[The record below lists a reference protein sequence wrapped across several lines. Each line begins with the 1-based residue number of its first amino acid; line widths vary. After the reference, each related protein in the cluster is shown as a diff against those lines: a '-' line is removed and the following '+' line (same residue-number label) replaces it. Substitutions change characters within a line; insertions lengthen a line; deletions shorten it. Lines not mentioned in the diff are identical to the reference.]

1 MVSSS
6 LGTLQLNSS
15 FSLFLSPN
23 QRVYSNGSMRF
34 HRIWK
39 PSMCLGAKPTLRDG
53 NLKINGNEVL
63 TKVPDNVLVTP
74 WTNGSAFVGA
84 TSKETS
90 SRHVFTLGVLQDV
103 RLLCLFRFKLWWMIP
118 RVGNSGRDV
127 PVETQML
134 LLEARPAEDCV
145 QGSNGNTSY
154 VLILPVLDGEF
165 RTSLQGNSANELEFC
180 VESGDPTIGTSQSQK
195 AVSVNYGDNPFELVK
210 ESMK

>member
-23 QRVYSNGSMRF
+23 QRIYSHGSMRF

-39 PSMCLGAKPTLRDG
+39 PSMCLSAKPTLGDG

-90 SRHVFTLGVLQDV
+90 SRHVFTLGVLQQ
-103 RLLCLFRFKLWWMIP
+103 RLNITFTSRFNLHL
-118 RVGNSGRDV
+118 
-127 PVETQML
+127 T
-134 LLEARPAEDCV
+134 
-145 QGSNGNTSY
+145 
-154 VLILPVLDGEF
+154 
-165 RTSLQGNSANELEFC
+165 
-180 VESGDPTIGTSQSQK
+180 GDPAIVTSQSHK
-195 AVSVNYGDNPFELVK
+195 AVFVNYGDNPFELMK